1 MFNKIGASITGSGD
15 NCECVHR
22 DQMAQQHSFKFL
34 LHDETPFI
42 YLKSVKEDHI
52 FTDRAYISVRGES
65 TMGQKK
71 LTYRFDYFIHH
82 ISNVMFET
90 AGMGVTDKDCELK
103 FTIGGQGVS
112 IDIRKSEQETGILY
126 YRALTALA
134 NAQARETQQMNL
146 FNQINSKITLSATE
160 LTAVHNQTVAN
171 AQAALN
177 QFAPTSYAQVLQVYI
192 K

>member
-22 DQMAQQHSFKFL
+22 DQMAQQHSSKFL
-34 LHDETPFI
+34 LSDETPFI
-42 YLKSVKEDHI
+42 YLKSAKEDHI
-52 FTDRAYISVRGES
+52 FTDRAYVAVRGES
-65 TMGQKK
+65 TVGQKK

-134 NAQARETQQMNL
+134 NAQAREAQQLNM
-146 FNQINSKITLSATE
+146 FNQINAKITLSASEQKT
-160 LTAVHNQTVAN
+160 VHDQTMAN
-171 AQAALN
+171 AQAALDH
-177 QFAPTSYAQVLQVYI
+177 FAPLSYAQVLQAYI
-192 K
+192 R

>member
-15 NCECVHR
+15 NCECVPR
-22 DQMAQQHSFKFL
+22 DQMAQQHSAKFL
-34 LHDETPFI
+34 LSDETPFI
-42 YLKSVKEDHI
+42 YLKSAKEDHI
-52 FTDRAYISVRGES
+52 FTDRAYVAVRGES
-65 TMGQKK
+65 TVGQKK

-134 NAQARETQQMNL
+134 NAQAREAQQMNM
-146 FNQINSKITLSATE
+146 FNQFNAKITLSASEQKT
-160 LTAVHNQTVAN
+160 VHDQTMAN

-177 QFAPTSYAQVLQVYI
+177 HFAPMSYAQVLQAYI
-192 K
+192 R